1 MRSASTPPHP
11 AKYNFLLFPPT
22 KDRYMLKLSRLAALL
37 VAGAIVSAPAL
48 AADKG
53 KAFATV
59 NGQPISQTVYN
70 AFIAEQK
77 AQWAPDSPELQ
88 GAIKEELVRRDI
100 LAQEAKKKGMDKNPN
115 IQGQIELAKQAV
127 LIRAYLSD
135 YVKANPISEAQL
147 KAEYD
152 VIKNNLGTTE
162 YKSRHVLVEKEEDA
176 KAIIAKLDKG
186 EKFSELAKQSKDPG
200 SKDKGGDLGWSSPA
214 AYVKPFGEA
223 LTKLKKGEY
232 TKTPVHSDFGYH
244 VIQLDDSR
252 PANPPPF
259 DQVKPQLQQ
268 RAGQQQIETLV
279 KELRGKAKVD

>member
-1 MRSASTPPHP
+1 MRSASTPAFPTR
-11 AKYNFLLFPPT
+11 YNFSLPFPP
-22 KDRYMLKLSRLAALL
+22 KDRYMLKLSRLASLL

-70 AFIAEQK
+70 AFIAEQQ
-77 AQWAPDSPELQ
+77 AQGAPESPELKE
-88 GAIKEELVRRDI
+88 AIKEELVRRE
-100 LAQEAKKKGMDKNPN
+100 LLSQEAKKKGLDKNPN

-127 LIRAYLSD
+127 LIRAYQSD
-135 YVKANPISEAQL
+135 YVKANPISDAQL

-186 EKFSELAKQSKDPG
+186 EKFADLAKQSKDPG
-200 SKDKGGDLGWSSPA
+200 SKDKVALITGVTGQDGSYLAEFLLEKGYEVHGIKRRASS
-214 AYVKPFGEA
+214 FN
-223 LTKLKKGEY
+223 T
-232 TKTPVHSDFGYH
+232 D
-244 VIQLDDSR
+244 R
-252 PANPPPF
+252 
-259 DQVKPQLQQ
+259 
-268 RAGQQQIETLV
+268 
-279 KELRGKAKVD
+279 VDHIFQDPHEESPS

>member
-1 MRSASTPPHP
+1 
-11 AKYNFLLFPPT
+11 
-22 KDRYMLKLSRLAALL
+22 MLKLSRLAALL

-59 NGQPISQTVYN
+59 NGQPISQAVYN
-70 AFIAEQK
+70 AFVAEQK
-77 AQWAPDSPELQ
+77 AQGAPDSPELQ
-88 GAIKEELVRRDI
+88 GAVKEELVRREI
-100 LAQEAKKKGMDKNPN
+100 LAQEAKKKGVDKNPN

-127 LIRAYLSD
+127 LIRAYLTD

-152 VIKNNLGTTE
+152 VIKNNLGSTE
-162 YKSRHVLVEKEEDA
+162 FKARHVLVEKEEEA

-200 SKDKGGDLGWSSPA
+200 SKDKGGDLGWNSPA
-214 AYVKPFGEA
+214 AYVKPFGDA
-223 LTKLKKGEY
+223 LGKLKKGEY

-244 VIQLDDSR
+244 VIMLDDSR

-259 DQVKPQLQQ
+259 DQIKQQLQQ
-268 RAGQQQIETLV
+268 RAGQQQVENLV
-279 KELRGKAKVD
+279 KELRSKAKVD

>member
-1 MRSASTPPHP
+1 
-11 AKYNFLLFPPT
+11 
-22 KDRYMLKLSRLAALL
+22 MLKLSRLAALL
-37 VAGAIVSAPAL
+37 VAGAVVSAPAL

-70 AFIAEQK
+70 AFVAEQK
-77 AQWAPDSPELQ
+77 AQGAPDSPELQ
-88 GAIKEELVRRDI
+88 GAVKEELVRREI

-152 VIKNNLGTTE
+152 VIKNNLGSTE
-162 YKSRHVLVEKEEDA
+162 YKSRHVLVEKEDEA

-259 DQVKPQLQQ
+259 DQVKQQLQQ
-268 RAGQQQIETLV
+268 RASQQQVENLV
-279 KELRGKAKVD
+279 KDLRSKAKVD

>member
-1 MRSASTPPHP
+1 
-11 AKYNFLLFPPT
+11 
-22 KDRYMLKLSRLAALL
+22 MLKLSRLASLL

-59 NGQPISQTVYN
+59 NGQPISQSVYN
-70 AFIAEQK
+70 AFVAEQK
-77 AQWAPDSPELQ
+77 AQGAPDSPELQ
-88 GAIKEELVRRDI
+88 AAVKEELVRREI
-100 LAQEAKKKGMDKNPN
+100 LAQEAKKKGMEKNPN

-127 LIRAYLSD
+127 LIRAFLSD

-152 VIKNNLGTTE
+152 VIKNNLGSTE

-176 KAIIAKLDKG
+176 KAIIAKLDRG

-200 SKDKGGDLGWSSPA
+200 SKDKGGELGWSSPA

-268 RAGQQQIETLV
+268 RASQQQIENLV

>member
-1 MRSASTPPHP
+1 
-11 AKYNFLLFPPT
+11 
-22 KDRYMLKLSRLAALL
+22 MLKLSRLAGLL
-37 VAGAIVSAPAL
+37 VAGAIISAPAL
-48 AADKG
+48 AAEKG

-70 AFIAEQK
+70 AFVAEQK
-77 AQWAPDSPELQ
+77 AQGAPDSPELQ
-88 GAIKEELVRRDI
+88 NAVKEELVRREI

-152 VIKNNLGTTE
+152 VIKNNLGSTE
-162 YKSRHVLVEKEEDA
+162 YKSRHVLVEKEEEA

-186 EKFSELAKQSKDPG
+186 EKFSELAKVSKDPG
-200 SKDKGGDLGWSSPA
+200 SKDKGGELGWSSPK
-214 AYVKPFGEA
+214 AYVKPFGDA
-223 LTKLKKGEY
+223 LTQLKKGEY
-232 TKTPVHSDFGYH
+232 TKTPVKSDFGYH

-252 PANPPPF
+252 PMTPPPF

-268 RAGQQQIETLV
+268 RAGQQQVENLV

>member
-1 MRSASTPPHP
+1 
-11 AKYNFLLFPPT
+11 
-22 KDRYMLKLSRLAALL
+22 MLKLSRLAGLL
-37 VAGAIVSAPAL
+37 VAGAIISAPAL
-48 AADKG
+48 AAEKG

-70 AFIAEQK
+70 AFVAEQK
-77 AQWAPDSPELQ
+77 AQGAPDSPELQ
-88 GAIKEELVRRDI
+88 NAVKEELVRREI

-152 VIKNNLGTTE
+152 VIKNNLGSTE

-186 EKFSELAKQSKDPG
+186 EKFATLAKQSLDPG
-200 SKDKGGDLGWSSPA
+200 SKERGGDLDWSSPN
-214 AYVKPFGEA
+214 AYVPPFGEA

-232 TKTPVHSDFGYH
+232 TKTPVKTDFGYH
-244 VIQLDDSR
+244 VIQLDDTR
-252 PANPPPF
+252 PLTPPPYE
-259 DQVKPQLQQ
+259 QVKPQLQQ
-268 RAGQQQIETLV
+268 RASQQQVEALV
-279 KELRGKAKVD
+279 KKLREGAKVN